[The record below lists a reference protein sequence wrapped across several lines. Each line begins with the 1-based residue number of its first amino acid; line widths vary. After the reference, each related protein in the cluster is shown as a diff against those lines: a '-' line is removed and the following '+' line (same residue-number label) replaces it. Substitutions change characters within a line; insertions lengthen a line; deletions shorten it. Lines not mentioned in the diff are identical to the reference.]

1 MFPRM
6 RCATVADR
14 RRFRKTPPRP
24 RVSVVNLRSPAFAI
38 LFAVSL
44 IAAAGNMALQS
55 VLPAIGRE
63 FGLMDTLV
71 SAAFAISALLWTL
84 ASPFWARLSD
94 TLGRKRVI
102 QVGLGGFV
110 VSIAGFGLAAT
121 SGLEH
126 WLGPAVAFALMTMA
140 RTIYGLFGSA
150 APIASQAYV
159 ADRTS
164 PEQRTQAMS
173 LLASAQ
179 GLGTVIGPALAP
191 FFVLPLVGLAGPMY
205 AFALFGAAVL
215 FVVWRRLPSGE
226 AVRIPSPSGHREAA
240 KGLWKDPRVRDYL
253 LYGLLVT
260 GAQAVNISVLG
271 FHIIDELAV
280 TGTGARDAQ
289 PFIGIAMLSGAAA
302 TLMVQWGLIPLLKMQ
317 PRDLM
322 RWGAGLALAGN
333 LMSIASPGYY
343 GVVIGYAVVSMG
355 VGFAR
360 PGFTAGSSLSVGPAE
375 QGAVAGLMMSLAGL
389 SFLAPPVI
397 GVALYELSEP
407 APFVAN
413 AVLLAAATALCF
425 LSTRLRAGPPDLPDR
440 EETPSPETPPA
451 SQPGPEGNR

>member
-1 MFPRM
+1 M
-6 RCATVADR
+6 RVTAALAQGAMGLKAD
-14 RRFRKTPPRP
+14 P
-24 RVSVVNLRSPAFAI
+24 VNLRSPAFGL

-63 FGLMDTLV
+63 FGLIDTLV
-71 SAAFAISALLWTL
+71 SAAFAISALMWTL

-94 TLGRKRVI
+94 RLGRKRVI
-102 QVGLGGFV
+102 QIGLAGFV
-110 VSIAGFGLAAT
+110 VSMGGFGLAAT

-126 WLGPAVAFALMTMA
+126 WLGPVFAFVLMAVA
-140 RTIYGLFGSA
+140 RTVYGVFGSA

-159 ADRTS
+159 ADRTT

-205 AFALFGAAVL
+205 AFAACGAVVL

-226 AVRIPSPSGHREAA
+226 VRRIPSESGRKDEAG
-240 KGLWKDPRVRDYL
+240 KGLWKDTRVRDFL
-253 LYGLLVT
+253 LYGLFVT

-271 FHIIDELAV
+271 FHIIDEMAV
-280 TGTGARDAQ
+280 TGLPAREAQ
-289 PFIGIAMLSGAAA
+289 PFIGLAMLAGAAA
-302 TLMVQWGLIPLLKMQ
+302 TLLAQWGLIPLLKLE

-322 RWGAGLALAGN
+322 RWGAGLALVGN
-333 LMSIASPGYY
+333 LMSIAAPGYY

-360 PGFTAGSSLSVGPAE
+360 PGFTAGSSLAVSGRE

-389 SFLAPPVI
+389 SFLFPPVI
-397 GVALYELSEP
+397 GVALYELTEP
-407 APFVAN
+407 APFVFN
-413 AVLLAAATALCF
+413 VILFGAALILCF
-425 LSTRLRAGPPDLPDR
+425 ASARLRAERPGID
-440 EETPSPETPPA
+440 ETSSRETPPA

>member
-1 MFPRM
+1 
-6 RCATVADR
+6 
-14 RRFRKTPPRP
+14 
-24 RVSVVNLRSPAFAI
+24 
-38 LFAVSL
+38 
-44 IAAAGNMALQS
+44 MALQS
-55 VLPAIGRE
+55 VLPNIGRA
-63 FGLMDTLV
+63 FGLRDTLV
-71 SAAFAISALLWTL
+71 SAAFAISALMWTL
-84 ASPFWARLSD
+84 ASPYWARLSD
-94 TLGRKRVI
+94 SLGRKRVMLI
-102 QVGLGGFV
+102 GLTGFV
-110 VSIAGFGLAAT
+110 ISMTGFGIATT
-121 SGLEH
+121 SGLEG
-126 WLGPAVAFALMTMA
+126 WLGAGLAFTFMAVA
-140 RTIYGLFGSA
+140 RTIYGVFGSA

-179 GLGTVIGPALAP
+179 GLGTVVGPALAP

-215 FVVWRRLPSGE
+215 FIVWRKLPSGD
-226 AVRIPSPSGHREAA
+226 AVRTPSPSGHRGDAG

-253 LYGLLVT
+253 LYGLLIT

-271 FHIIDELAV
+271 FHIIDELAA
-280 TGTGARDAQ
+280 TGTSASASQ
-289 PFIGIAMLSGAAA
+289 PFIGLAMLAGAIA
-302 TLMVQWGLIPLLKMQ
+302 TLLAQWGLIPMLKLQ
-317 PRDLM
+317 PRALM
-322 RWGAGLALAGN
+322 RWGAGLALVGN

-360 PGFTAGSSLSVGPAE
+360 PGFTAGSSLSVGPTE

-397 GVALYELSEP
+397 GVALYEISEP
-407 APFVAN
+407 APFIAN
-413 AVLLAAATALCF
+413 AVLLAAATVLCF
-425 LSTRLRAGPPDLPDR
+425 VSARLRGGPPDLPDR
-440 EETPSPETPPA
+440 DETPSPETPPA